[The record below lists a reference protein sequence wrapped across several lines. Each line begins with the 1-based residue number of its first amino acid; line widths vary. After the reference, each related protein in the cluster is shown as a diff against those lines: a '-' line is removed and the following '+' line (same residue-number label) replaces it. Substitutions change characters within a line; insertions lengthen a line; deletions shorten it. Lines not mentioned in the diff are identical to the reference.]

1 MAKGK
6 WIAPMGSGLAPTA
19 IDNEHGEVI
28 YYSPKRG
35 IQPQQVKIAPLPAAV
50 LEALRLNQESFMDL
64 FAQHEVTQATNKS
77 DIRSGTMVAMLLEQ
91 DDMAHSMTYQDFEDN
106 WAALWKHAL
115 MLAQKYYKNTRMIKI
130 QGAGKVWQ
138 TKSFKGADLK
148 GNTDVHVATGTH
160 LPENR
165 IARQAVIMERFREG
179 LYGNVEDPQVGSRVR
194 RMLDDAIPEDIY
206 SDVKV
211 DQQFAQ
217 NENRMLRHGLP
228 LNTNNYDNHQVH
240 IQEHERD
247 MKSGEVQDLIRTQDG
262 AAALTAF
269 GQHMQ
274 EHAGKM
280 QEQFQRQMQMMAQQQ
295 QMGGGGQGG
304 I

>member
-1 MAKGK
+1 M
-6 WIAPMGSGLAPTA
+6 
-19 IDNEHGEVI
+19 
-28 YYSPKRG
+28 
-35 IQPQQVKIAPLPAAV
+35 
-50 LEALRLNQESFMDL
+50 EALRLNQESFMDL

-106 WAALWKHAL
+106 WAHLWKHAL
-115 MLAQKYYKNTRMIKI
+115 LLAQKYYKNTRMIKI

-148 GNTDVHVATGTH
+148 GNTDVWVATGTH

-179 LYGNVEDPQVGSRVR
+179 LYGNVEDPQVSGRVR
-194 RMLDDAIPEDIY
+194 RLLEDSIPEDIY
-206 SDVKV
+206 GDVEV
-211 DQQFAQ
+211 DQKFAQ
-217 NENRMLRHGLP
+217 NENRMLRAGMP
-228 LNTNNYDNHQVH
+228 LNTNDYDNHQVH

-247 MKSGEVQDLIRTQDG
+247 MKSGEVQDLLRTDDG
-262 AAALTAF
+262 GAALTAF
-269 GQHMQ
+269 GQHLQ

-280 QEQFQRQMQMMAQQQ
+280 AQAFQAQMQMMAQQQ

-304 I
+304 V